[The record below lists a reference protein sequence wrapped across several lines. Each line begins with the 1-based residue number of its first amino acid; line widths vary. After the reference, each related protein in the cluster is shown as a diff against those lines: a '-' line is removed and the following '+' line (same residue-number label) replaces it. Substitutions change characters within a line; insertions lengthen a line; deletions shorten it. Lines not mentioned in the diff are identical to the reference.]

1 MIVMAAEINSVI
13 GTKRQSGCRLCAG
26 VVDNVRKCWY
36 CDRAPALLRDE
47 DEMRKWSHSS
57 TTVTLVSR
65 GS

>member
-1 MIVMAAEINSVI
+1 MAAEINSVI
-13 GTKRQSGCRLCAG
+13 GTKSQSGCRLCAG

-36 CDRAPALLRDE
+36 CDCCPLRDG

-57 TTVTLVSR
+57 GTVTRVSR

>member
-13 GTKRQSGCRLCAG
+13 GTKRQSGCRLCAQG
-26 VVDNVRKCWY
+26 LDNVRKCWY
-36 CDRAPALLRDE
+36 CDRAPALLRHE